1 MESEPEEGELLEDV
15 PAVKKPKIYESLPYD
30 IKAPYS
36 EKSIKIQYKLP
47 HLNQNKNPRFQNP
60 QKPAGFWQPPKQ
72 RQLKGQNLTLQKSKP
87 SSQQTQNINRGLSL
101 NSSLSP
107 KTSSPKHKS
116 SNTPLITQILS
127 SSTTSTPLIFSPQIP
142 TISTAPTISN
152 SQSKLNIGKL
162 MQAPSSSKSQESSS
176 IITLPQKRQKVFE
189 PKLQCKFW
197 ENGACSKG
205 SSCTFAHIGDIK
217 VKNELCKYFMT
228 GCCTK
233 AELCG
238 YSHDFSKFPCKYF
251 HGIGVCG
258 AGENCKFSHE
268 RLKNNEIFEFMKT
281 HESYLKQVQ
290 DLKGD
295 TNLGE
300 YFCLYLKSK
309 VN

>member
-1 MESEPEEGELLEDV
+1 MDSEPEEGELLEEV
-15 PAVKKPKIYESLPYD
+15 SAIKKPKATENLPHNM
-30 IKAPYS
+30 KSPYLQ
-36 EKSIKIQYKLP
+36 KSISNQSKLP
-47 HLNQNKNPRFQNP
+47 KANQSANLHLQNP
-60 QKPAGFWQPPKQ
+60 QKPAGFWPHTKQ
-72 RQLKGQNLTLQKSKP
+72 SQNKHQNSALKISKP
-87 SSQQTQNINRGLSL
+87 SSQQTKTISQGQSLHFSLPPQSCSPNHTHLNKSNI
-101 NSSLSP
+101 
-107 KTSSPKHKS
+107 T
-116 SNTPLITQILS
+116 LS
-127 SSTTSTPLIFSPQIP
+127 SRSTITPTPSNFSTKIP
-142 TISTAPTISN
+142 TISN
-152 SQSKLNIGKL
+152 
-162 MQAPSSSKSQESSS
+162 APSQINRKKTVQEPFSTKSKESSS
-176 IITLPQKRQKVFE
+176 LITLPQKRQKEFE

-205 SSCTFAHIGDIK
+205 SSCTFAHIGEIK

-238 YSHDFSKFPCKYF
+238 YSHDFSKFPCKFF
-251 HGIGVCG
+251 HGVGVCSS
-258 AGENCKFSHE
+258 GEICKFSHE

-290 DLKGD
+290 ELKGD